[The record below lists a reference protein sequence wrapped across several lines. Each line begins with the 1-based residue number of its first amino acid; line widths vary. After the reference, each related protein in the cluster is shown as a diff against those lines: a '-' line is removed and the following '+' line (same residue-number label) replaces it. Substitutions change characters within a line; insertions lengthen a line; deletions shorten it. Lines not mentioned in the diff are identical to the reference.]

1 VHISFSRY
9 SIIIII
15 RLGEWKQM
23 KAEGRSPPPYNHQAS
38 SSSSSVQEKL
48 KRQFSKTDK
57 SSSSNES
64 SMKRSKTQSDACNE
78 EELPPQLKSIK
89 SANEIVVQTSDGL
102 MKFKGISRSFTR
114 KLYEWEKAKG
124 IEPES
129 DSSTFAFLHPKYQ
142 VQVDE
147 HENSEHES
155 VMKRALSVDSIKPV
169 PYATQMSHQ
178 PSSLSLNDADNLKEN
193 VDKKVRQLRVIN

>member
-1 VHISFSRY
+1 
-9 SIIIII
+9 
-15 RLGEWKQM
+15 M
-23 KAEGRSPPPYNHQAS
+23 KSEGRSPPPYSHQT
-38 SSSSSVQEKL
+38 SVQEKL

-57 SSSSNES
+57 SSSNES
-64 SMKRSKTQSDACNE
+64 SMKRSKTQSDVI
-78 EELPPQLKSIK
+78 EELPITLKAID

-142 VQVDE
+142 VPIDENESSDVDGDK
-147 HENSEHES
+147 SL
-155 VMKRALSVDSIKPV
+155 VMKRALSVDSIKPIQ
-169 PYATQMSHQ
+169 YNSQMSHQ
-178 PSSLSLNDADNLKEN
+178 PSSLSLNDADHLKEP
-193 VDKKVRQLRVIN
+193 VDKKVNYFN